1 MLRMFGLHGC
11 TRGRRANGIFAAV
24 CAAVNS
30 KVIQSINRQPKGRH
44 NAKNT
49 MKTTKTIGME
59 KLNYLT
65 RLITHG
71 SVFVPV
77 NIAKQVQQ
85 AAINLGFDVSAGI
98 CDTGEI
104 ALYTA

>member
-1 MLRMFGLHGC
+1 M
-11 TRGRRANGIFAAV
+11 GIFAAV
-24 CAAVNS
+24 CAAINS
-30 KVIQSINRQPKGRH
+30 KVIQSVNRQPKGRH

-49 MKTTKTIGME
+49 MKTTKTIGIE

-98 CDTGEI
+98 YDTGEI